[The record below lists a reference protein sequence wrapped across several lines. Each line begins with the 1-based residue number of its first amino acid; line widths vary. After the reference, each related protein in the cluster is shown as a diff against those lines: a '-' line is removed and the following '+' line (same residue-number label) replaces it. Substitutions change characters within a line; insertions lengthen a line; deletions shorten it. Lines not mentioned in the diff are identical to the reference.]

1 MRKPAIVL
9 AAILLLAACSGGTD
23 EENAGEPLAL
33 VELATA
39 KVAPITETVTLYGT
53 VEVAAQAQ
61 DVIFAPVDARVQEIL
76 LSAGDPVAKG
86 QLIMRLAPGPDVEVQ
101 IAQARSNAAA
111 ANAAYARAQ
120 RLRKDGLASDA
131 DVETAG
137 TARESADALA
147 RSLAAR
153 QAELALKAPSAGT
166 LDAIAA
172 NPGDLIPAGT
182 KITAILHSEGPTRA
196 RFGAA
201 PEVARRLA
209 VGSTVTLR
217 VAGEERGTSTIT
229 SIDPAADPA
238 TRLVS
243 VYATLPRQND
253 LTPGEGI
260 AGDAAFLS
268 SQDAVVVPYSA
279 LLDDAGQPY
288 LHVVTDGVAHRHD
301 VTTGATNSE
310 TVAIASGIAAGDEVV
325 TEGGTALED
334 GMKVRLQ

>member
-1 MRKPAIVL
+1 MRKPAIILAVL
-9 AAILLLAACSGGTD
+9 LLLAACSGGAD
-23 EENAGEPLAL
+23 EDDAGEPIAL
-33 VELATA
+33 VKLATA
-39 KVAPITETVTLYGT
+39 RVAPISETVTLYGT
-53 VEVAAQAQ
+53 VEVAAQGR
-61 DVIFAPVDARVQEIL
+61 DVIFAPVDARVEDIL
-76 LSAGDPVAKG
+76 LSAGDPVSKG
-86 QLIMRLAPGPDVEVQ
+86 QLIMRLVPGPDAAVE
-101 IAQARSNAAA
+101 IAQARSDAEAAD
-111 ANAAYARAQ
+111 AAYARAQ

-137 TARESADALA
+137 TARASADALA

-166 LDAIAA
+166 LDAISA

-182 KITAILHSEGPTRA
+182 KITAILHSQGSTRA

-201 PEVARRLA
+201 PEVARRLS
-209 VGSTVTLR
+209 VGSAVTLH
-217 VAGEERGTSTIT
+217 VAGEERGMSTIT

-243 VYATLPRQND
+243 VYAALPPQND

-268 SQDAVVVPYSA
+268 SQDAVVVPYGA

-288 LHVVTDGVAHRHD
+288 VYVVTQGVAHRHD

-310 TVAIASGIAAGDEVV
+310 TVAIASGVEAGDEVV